1 MNLQNTFETSSFSKE
16 TPLPVTGVIR
26 GLPDDELLDI
36 IQRQTLRYFWENG
49 HPVNGMARERKMY
62 EAYTHYDCDETVTT
76 GGTGFGIMGML
87 AGAERGWLPRHEV
100 RGRLE
105 KIVGFLEDSETH
117 HGVFPHF
124 IDSKTGRANFFK
136 KTIIDGVE
144 YSVPAEEAG
153 GNIVETAFLVMGLL
167 SARQYFSNDQK
178 DEIRLAERI
187 NKLWHGIEWNSHL
200 SPDGKNIQW
209 LNHPETGL
217 GNWPV
222 TGWNE
227 AVVTHILAVSSPTH
241 AVPASVYDTG
251 WASGQDFFKN
261 GKTYYG
267 HSVPLG
273 PPGAGPLFFSHYS
286 FLGLDPRG
294 LKDKYADYWEQNIA
308 QTLVNQAYC
317 TVNPHNYK
325 EYSDKCW
332 GLTASDTA
340 TDKKR
345 GGYCVHKPDDP
356 DGVIGSSDHGT
367 ITPTAALSSFPYAP
381 KEAMGALRYFY
392 EERGDELWT
401 DFGFVDAFNPQ
412 QEWVAKSHL
421 AIDQGPIVG
430 MIENHR
436 SGLLWN
442 CFMSC
447 PEIQNGLEKLGFE
460 SPHLEK
466 GQAYERQKT
475 IWYEVGAPFAPSQ
488 P

>member
-1 MNLQNTFETSSFSKE
+1 MQETS
-16 TPLPVTGVIR
+16 LPITGVIR
-26 GLPDDELLDI
+26 GLPDHELLDI
-36 IQRQTLRYFWENG
+36 IQRQTLRYFWDHG
-49 HPVNGMARERKMY
+49 HPVNGMARERKMG

-100 RGRLE
+100 RGRIE
-105 KIVGFLEDSETH
+105 KIVGFLEHAETH

-124 IDSKTGRANFFK
+124 IDSKSGRANFFR
-136 KTIIDGVE
+136 TAIVDGVE
-144 YSVPAEEAG
+144 YTVPLEECG

-167 SARQYFSNDQK
+167 SARQYFSQDMK
-178 DEIRLAERI
+178 AELDLGERI
-187 NKLWHGIEWNSHL
+187 NRLWHAVEWNSHL
-200 SPDGKNIQW
+200 SEDGKNIQW

-217 GNWPV
+217 GHWPV

-227 AVVTHILAVSSPTH
+227 ALITPILAVSSPTYP
-241 AVPASVYDTG
+241 VPASVYDTG

-267 HSVPLG
+267 HKIPLG
-273 PPGAGPLFFSHYS
+273 PPGAGPLFFAHYS
-286 FLGLDPRG
+286 FLALDPRG
-294 LKDKYADYWEQNIA
+294 LKDKYADYWEQNTA
-308 QTLVNQAYC
+308 HTLINRAYC
-317 TVNPHNYK
+317 IENPHQYK
-325 EYSDKCW
+325 DYSDKCW
-332 GLTASDTA
+332 GLTASDTT

-356 DGVIGSSDHGT
+356 EGVIGSSDHGT

-381 KEAMGALRYFY
+381 EYAMEALRYFY

-412 QEWVAKSHL
+412 QNWVAKSDL
-421 AIDQGPIVG
+421 AIDEGPIIG

-436 SGLLWN
+436 SGLLWK

-447 PEIQNGLEKLGFE
+447 PEIKMGLEKLGFE
-460 SPHLEK
+460 SPHLQK
-466 GQAYERQKT
+466 NRTLDRQHVSSQE
-475 IWYEVGAPFAPSQ
+475 IRSHSVPSQ